1 VTQTELELVA
11 REMRARGLH
20 SSWDELLTFSED
32 VVGGLADAYQAL
44 LRSMA
49 KSDTVSSIDPDDVQ
63 KLVRDKL
70 VKVLTLLT
78 SEARVAKL
86 ESKAL
91 MESNRLVTQ

>member
-1 VTQTELELVA
+1 MTQTELELVA

-49 KSDTVSSIDPDDVQ
+49 KSDTASSTDPDDVQ

>member
-1 VTQTELELVA
+1 VTEAELESVA
-11 REMRARGLH
+11 REMRYRGLH
-20 SSWDELLTFSED
+20 STWVELMEFSRD
-32 VVGGLADAYQAL
+32 VIGNLADAYQAL

-49 KSDTVSSIDPDDVQ
+49 KSDTVSSIDSDDVQ

-70 VKVLTLLT
+70 VKALTLLN
-78 SEARVAKL
+78 SEVWVAKL